1 MRTSALS
8 IILSLLLTLSALA
21 SPSSLD
27 LQQAIRNGEVDKVN
41 QILASGFDPLSR
53 DINGDTAAHAAANA
67 GRVELLKRFL
77 DLGISPDAVNQQG
90 RTLLYEATLANS
102 ADCCRLLL
110 SRGASLESPGP
121 AWSPFQAALVWGED
135 EAALVL
141 MEAGAEVNAPFD
153 DGETPLMLASQRGPF
168 KVVQALLARKA
179 DPSPVN
185 ANRESALH
193 YAARG
198 GETEAVSLLLARG
211 LDPLA
216 ISSSG
221 QSPLSIAFHRQFEP
235 LAQMLLDHS
244 DSTLA
249 LPTVVAWGS
258 PQQVSQL
265 INAGAV
271 PENDALV
278 VAAGRGQV
286 ALELTRV
293 LLQAGAAFDSGNS
306 IRALHAACRRES
318 LDMVDFLLARG
329 VDPNSS
335 DEQGNLP
342 LLTACD
348 LGNTELVERLLDAG
362 ASPSV
367 RGPNGLSGTERVE
380 RRIRNLQQ
388 TLEHYGRYRCLHP
401 AEADARRDLEKI
413 LAARPRIRQLLQSH
427 HS

>member
-27 LQQAIRNGEVDKVN
+27 LQQAVRKGEVDKVN
-41 QILASGFDPLSR
+41 QILASGFDPLRR

-77 DLGISPDAVNQQG
+77 DLGISPDAVNEQG

-121 AWSPFQAALVWGED
+121 AWPPFQAALIWGKD
-135 EAALVL
+135 EAALLL

-153 DGETPLMLASQRGPF
+153 DDETPLMLASQRGPV

-235 LAQMLLDHS
+235 LAQILLDHS
-244 DSTLA
+244 DPALA

-265 INAGAV
+265 ITAGAV

-306 IRALHAACRRES
+306 IRALHVACRRDC

-329 VDPNSS
+329 VSPNSS
-335 DEQGNLP
+335 DEQGNSP

-348 LGNTELVERLLDAG
+348 LGNTELVERLLAAG
-362 ASPSV
+362 ANPNV
-367 RGPNGLSGTERVE
+367 RGPNGLSGMERVE

-413 LAARPRIRQLLQSH
+413 LAARPRIRQLLQSR